1 MNFRVNALAA
11 LSALAFAIPAL
22 AGPIEDGNAAFGKGD
37 YAAAIRAYDA
47 ALASGPQSAGLYYNL
62 AMAQLK
68 EARRAE
74 AAVSL
79 RRAVMLDPRMV
90 DARMALSELEKSQG
104 VSVRPDWRNAV
115 AEKAPLRVLFVG
127 GAMLAW
133 AGAFLL
139 LWGFFPGGRR
149 GGRLASGLVALV
161 LGLGVF
167 AAGYLSDPRIA
178 GAKDAVISADGG
190 TSLLASPADQSAP
203 VTKVPECAPV
213 RILQRSGEWTYC
225 ETLSGEKGWTASSSL
240 VPVVPA
246 GKG

>member
-1 MNFRVNALAA
+1 MNFRVNVLAVV
-11 LSALAFAIPAL
+11 SALALAVPAQ
-22 AGPIEDGNAAFGKGD
+22 AGPVEDGNAAFGKGD
-37 YAAAIRAYDA
+37 FAAAVRAYDA
-47 ALASGPQSAGLYYNL
+47 ALAAGPQSAGLYYNL

-79 RRAVMLDPRMV
+79 RRAVMLDPRMA

-104 VSVRPDWRNAV
+104 ISVRADWRDAV
-115 AEKAPLRVLFVG
+115 AEKAPLGMVFVG

-139 LWGFFPGGRR
+139 LWGAFPGGRR
-149 GGRLASGLVALV
+149 GRRLAGGLLAFL
-161 LGLGVF
+161 LGAGVF
-167 AAGYLSDPRIA
+167 TVGYLSDPRIA
-178 GAKDAVISADGG
+178 GAKDAVVSADGG
-190 TSLLASPADQSAP
+190 ASLLAAPADQSAP
-203 VTKVPECAPV
+203 VTRVPECAPV

-225 ETLSGEKGWTASSSL
+225 ETPSGDKGWTSSSSL